1 MNANKLADD
10 LDNANGFQYI
20 AQLGLASQAAT
31 MLRQQQVEI
40 EALKEKVKQNAD
52 LNEKVY
58 LCKKKL
64 KPIVWMAEVEGGT
77 MYTNYEYPESIPLY
91 THPVKE
97 LTDEEIKFI
106 AYPFESVYTTYDKQ
120 TDIDTVHKR
129 FDQLGFARA
138 ILRKAQEK

>member
-1 MNANKLADD
+1 MN
-10 LDNANGFQYI
+10 
-20 AQLGLASQAAT
+20 
-31 MLRQQQVEI
+31 
-40 EALKEKVKQNAD
+40 
-52 LNEKVY
+52 NEPV
-58 LCKKKL
+58 
-64 KPIVWMAEVEGGT
+64 VWMSEVEGGT
-77 MYTNYEYPESIPLY
+77 MYTNYEYPEAIPLY

-120 TDIDTVHKR
+120 TDTDTVHTR